1 MKLQRLF
8 ILITAFHGPACQP
21 CCERKKI
28 AAFQRFGQC
37 RLLRKRLLQPLRIQ
51 RFIDPA
57 IPSGK
62 RLLRTLQHLQ

>member
-1 MKLQRLF
+1 MGRPA
-8 ILITAFHGPACQP
+8 TALRAKEDCGLPAFRP
-21 CCERKKI
+21 VP
-28 AAFQRFGQC
+28 A
-37 RLLRKRLLQPLRIQ
+37 LRKRILQPLRIQ